1 MTALFTPKALYNKA
15 RGKRSATPGT
25 GSATEYESRNL
36 PMRLALI
43 SRLFA
48 ASLLSLAAVLAGA
61 HAGDKGGA
69 KKEPAAGKRKVL
81 YRLNPAMQFDLFL
94 VDAGGKRH
102 KLTYASEE
110 GTSNNLVFFAID
122 GKTFVFGVDAEAKLP
137 EGLHGGK

>member
-69 KKEPAAGKRKVL
+69 KKGPAAGKRKVL

-94 VDAGGKRH
+94 GDARGNRPKPPH
-102 KLTYASEE
+102 APDE
-110 GTSNNLVFFAID
+110 GTKHKPLLLPVH
-122 GKTFVFGVDAEAKLP
+122 GKP
-137 EGLHGGK
+137 